1 MIQRKQTLFLLAAL
15 ILTIVCLCLPVGSVE
30 PKGMGISP
38 VIYNLGIKGTDSAF
52 TFGNCPMFILLLIT
66 CPIAIAAIFLLS
78 RRLPLKTLRRSG
90 IILDSSSSTP
100 EKNSALALGDRGL
113 VVAALRPAGKVKS
126 HGVIYDAVSDG
137 RYIEEGCE
145 IEIAQIVGSVVQVRE
160 HSDT

>member
-66 CPIAIAAIFLLS
+66 CPIAIAAIFLYHKGNFRPSLCVWNIVLNVVWYAYFGFCWYRS
-78 RRLPLKTLRRSG
+78 TGWYGHIPSHDDVGIPLDISD
-90 IILDSSSSTP
+90 IIC
-100 EKNSALALGDRGL
+100 
-113 VVAALRPAGKVKS
+113 
-126 HGVIYDAVSDG
+126 HGPQ
-137 RYIEEGCE
+137 RYHPWWETCQGCW
-145 IEIAQIVGSVVQVRE
+145 
-160 HSDT
+160 

>member
-66 CPIAIAAIFLLS
+66 CPIAIAAIFLYHKRKLQAKLCVWNIVLNVVWYAYFGFCWYS
-78 RRLPLKTLRRSG
+78 QLADMGTFHPTMMLAFPLISVILYVMARKG
-90 IILDSSSSTP
+90 IIHD
-100 EKNSALALGDRGL
+100 EKLVRAADRI
-113 VVAALRPAGKVKS
+113 R
-126 HGVIYDAVSDG
+126 
-137 RYIEEGCE
+137 
-145 IEIAQIVGSVVQVRE
+145 
-160 HSDT
+160 